1 MLHGTDRIQDFIR
14 QASSLNMVNT
24 SYSIGLAVL
33 LAFFFQVDTP
43 DSKGYLFLFYSSFIL
58 CAAFVMKFMMQFVPG
73 TRDFIKE
80 EEFELVIAALN
91 TATTFLISFSVKY
104 SLSFSPAYID
114 FMHAFVPTL
123 LFILIT
129 PLTWRKKNKV
139 YVGIFGFLEWGI
151 LISVSFWSGTIL
163 MHLFQGER
171 WELLFSNFIVF
182 LSPIIIK
189 TLGKRHVDML
199 TERMHKEIYI
209 DPLTKISNR
218 KCFYDDYDK
227 LREKNKSVELG
238 HDGLAMFFIDI
249 DHFKKYNDYYGHDKG
264 DECLYNVSSYLS
276 NISKK
281 LALNLYRVGGE
292 EFLMC
297 GPVNINE
304 WDAIIKNEI
313 IVSWEKGEMKL
324 PYEHKK
330 SPLGVL
336 TLSGGL
342 SFIEKEKIYSLNAV
356 GVSKQADICLFEAK
370 ESGRGKLVIDKCSN
384 A

>member
-33 LAFFFQVDTP
+33 LAFFFQVDSP
-43 DSKGYLFLFYSSFIL
+43 DSQGYLFLFYSSFIL
-58 CAAFVMKFMMQFVPG
+58 CSAFAMKFMMQFVPG
-73 TRDFIKE
+73 TRKFIKE

-163 MHLFQGER
+163 MHLFQSER
-171 WELLFSNFIVF
+171 WELLLSNFIVF
-182 LSPIIIK
+182 ISPIIIK
-189 TLGKRHVDML
+189 ILGKRHVDML

-238 HDGLAMFFIDI
+238 RDGLAMFFIDI

-370 ESGRGKLVIDKCSN
+370 ESGRGKLVIDKCSS